1 MCVFDCLVSF
11 GLIWVNCL
19 CCFVVFVW
27 FDCSSVGCFFLGL
40 LVWLGLVWGD
50 CFVFLLVLFRSSLVW
65 FVCFVWTWL
74 LVLFGCCAW
83 LHRSNATKTF
93 RGYGQLIHHLK
104 VGAARFYVQQQKT
117 THNHKHTVTT
127 SHKQKHNHK
136 PKHTITNP
144 TTNIQSQHTTQP
156 QRHIYS
162 TQLKSQHRT
171 MTQPEDPQTKSIT
184 TKLTTMATCSSQ
196 WHEDK

>member
-1 MCVFDCLVSF
+1 MFLLDWLICLLVWLGLGWVAWFVMFFVSFGLVRLFCFGVCVCVFDCLVSF

-74 LVLFGCCAW
+74 LVLFGCCVW
-83 LHRSNATKTF
+83 LHRSPATK
-93 RGYGQLIHHLK
+93 
-104 VGAARFYVQQQKT
+104 
-117 THNHKHTVTT
+117 
-127 SHKQKHNHK
+127 
-136 PKHTITNP
+136 
-144 TTNIQSQHTTQP
+144 NIP
-156 QRHIYS
+156 RIWPAYS
-162 TQLKSQHRT
+162 P
-171 MTQPEDPQTKSIT
+171 PEGGG
-184 TKLTTMATCSSQ
+184 C
-196 WHEDK
+196 

>member
-1 MCVFDCLVSF
+1 MIVLYFCWFCFVLAWF
-11 GLIWVNCL
+11 GL
-19 CCFVVFVW
+19 F
-27 FDCSSVGCFFLGL
+27 
-40 LVWLGLVWGD
+40 
-50 CFVFLLVLFRSSLVW
+50 
-65 FVCFVWTWL
+65 
-74 LVLFGCCAW
+74 VLFGLGCLFC
-83 LHRSNATKTF
+83 LVVVFGFTVHLQQKTF
-93 RGYGQLIHHLK
+93 PGYGQLIHHLK